1 MSNVDYRPR
10 LSVEITPEQQRL
22 LQKHLDF
29 GMQKK
34 LFAIVID
41 DLLKMMELHGR
52 NFLAAIIMHRISY
65 QDITSLEIGGKE
77 VDTKPIKGEKK
88 KK

>member
-1 MSNVDYRPR
+1 MVKEHRPR
-10 LSVEITPEQQRL
+10 LSVEITPEQQLL

-34 LFAIVID
+34 VFGIIID
-41 DLLKMMELHGR
+41 DVIRMLELHGR
-52 NFLAAIIMHRISY
+52 NFLAAVVLRKLPY
-65 QDITSLEIGGKE
+65 DKYTSLEI
-77 VDTKPIKGEKK
+77 DTKK